1 MEDTDNLLA
10 ANEGIE
16 AGTLKDGRSVSV
28 SGDGRITITTARQ
41 DNHSSGY
48 SFRIPTIDEAEIVNL
63 AVETFHSVE
72 TLRNPS

>member
-1 MEDTDNLLA
+1 MEDTEHVLA
-10 ANEGIE
+10 ANESTE
-16 AGTLKDGRSVSV
+16 VTLQDGRTVGI

-41 DNHSSGY
+41 DKHSSGY
-48 SFRIPTIDEAEIVNL
+48 SFRIPTIDEAEIANL